1 MVLPPDAEIEPDM
14 TKEEAMLIVD
24 NYDLFV
30 MWGEEQER
38 EVMREEVEIIEELWE
53 NFLKQF
59 KDFWFEAYV

>member
-14 TKEEAMLIVD
+14 TKEEAMIIVD

-38 EVMREEVEIIEELWE
+38 EVMQEEVEIIEELWE
-53 NFLKQF
+53 FLKQF
-59 KDFWFEAYV
+59 RDFWFEAYV

>member
-14 TKEEAMLIVD
+14 TEEEVMLIVD

-38 EVMREEVEIIEELWE
+38 EVMQEEVEIIEELWE
-53 NFLKQF
+53 FLKQF
-59 KDFWFEAYV
+59 RDFWFEAYV

>member
-14 TKEEAMLIVD
+14 TEEEAKIIVD

-38 EVMREEVEIIEELWE
+38 KVMQEEVEIIDELWE
-53 NFLKQF
+53 FLKQF
-59 KDFWFEAYV
+59 RDFWFEAYV

>member
-14 TKEEAMLIVD
+14 TEEEAMLIVD

-53 NFLKQF
+53 FLKQF
-59 KDFWFEAYV
+59 RDFWFEAYV